1 MPFRFSSI
9 TVSRSDSATAST
21 AVGKNL
27 PDGLPRHAADWK
39 IQGDTR
45 LSDAAID
52 TLAELALDIVEATV
66 STCTARALAW
76 TVGSW

>member
-52 TLAELALDIVEATV
+52 ALAELALDIVEADGIDV
-66 STCTARALAW
+66 YGAG
-76 TVGSW
+76 VGLDGG